1 MKIHFIID
9 TLKGGGAERVL
20 LLVADYLSDR
30 KYDVSII
37 TFMEG
42 EDYEVPDHIKRIHL
56 HGGKI
61 KPYKLR
67 NLLNLRK
74 YYSKKEHRPDIAIS
88 FLPPASFVALLV
100 AKLYKIT
107 IVCSEHINHLRS
119 RDFTANF
126 ARNYLY
132 RSAQK
137 VTILTAFDEPYYKK
151 RGVDIIVMPNPCTF
165 KPLTDP
171 NRPREKV
178 ILAIGSL
185 DRYYHKGFDN
195 LVEIMAPFLKKNKD
209 WTLKIVGSGD
219 EGRGYLEEL
228 ILKNQINEQI
238 ILTGYR
244 SDVNK
249 LMQESD
255 IFILPSRFEG
265 LPMVLIEAMSQGM
278 ACISYDCKT
287 GPSDMIIDGH
297 NGLLIEDQNKEA
309 MIKGLENLVA
319 NPAIRN
325 EIRKNAVKAVD
336 KYSLA
341 NIGGKW
347 EDLLNSISPL

>member
-1 MKIHFIID
+1 MRIHFIAD

-20 LLVADYLSDR
+20 LLVANYLADR

-42 EDYEVPDHIKRIHL
+42 EDYEVSDHVKRIRL
-56 HGGKI
+56 HGGII

-74 YYSKKEHRPDIAIS
+74 YYSKKEHRPNVVIS

-107 IVCSEHINHLRS
+107 IICSEHINHLRS

-126 ARNYLY
+126 TRNYLY
-132 RSAQK
+132 RYAHK
-137 VTILTAFDEPYYKK
+137 ITILTAFDVPYYKE
-151 RGVDIIVMPNPCTF
+151 RGVDTIVMPNPCTF
-165 KPLTDP
+165 KPLTNPDG
-171 NRPREKV
+171 PRKKV

-185 DRYYHKGFDN
+185 NRYYHKGFDN
-195 LVEIMAPFLKKNKD
+195 LIEMMAPFLKKNKD

-228 ILKNQINEQI
+228 ILKNKINEQI

-244 SDVNK
+244 SDVDK

-278 ACISYDCKT
+278 TCISYDCKT
-287 GPSDMIIDGH
+287 GPSDMIIDGY

-319 NPAIRN
+319 DPTIRN
-325 EIRKNAVKAVD
+325 QIRKNAVKGVD

-341 NIGGKW
+341 DVGRKW
-347 EDLLNSISPL
+347 EDLLNAISPL